1 VEAFIRSNG
10 TIGSN
15 ALAPRQITS
24 SGMMVSVIRPA
35 PDREEVPD
43 FKGVFGVE
51 RYVNNAVIHRPGDPS
66 DRAFLVKSGRVRL
79 TRLGL
84 NASRS
89 VTDILR
95 EGDLF
100 GDMFRPE
107 SEPVDVLAVAAGE
120 TEVWCMEGRDLR
132 AQIQARP
139 AMASHLLG
147 AYASRVRSLHRRVL
161 GLTFKDVP
169 ARLADMILMMAE
181 AHGES
186 CPHGGEV
193 DIRAITQQD
202 FADLVGASRS
212 FVSTLINGMK
222 RDGLLGNVGRVLCV
236 RDRSALRQLA
246 EAQRAP
252 ELLPNP

>member
-1 VEAFIRSNG
+1 
-10 TIGSN
+10 
-15 ALAPRQITS
+15 
-24 SGMMVSVIRPA
+24 MMVSAVRPT
-35 PDREEVPD
+35 PGRNEVPD
-43 FKGVFGVE
+43 FNGVFRVE
-51 RYVNNAVIHRPGDPS
+51 SYTNNAVIHRPGDPP
-66 DRAFLVKSGRVRL
+66 DRAFLVKAGRVRL
-79 TRLGL
+79 MRLGPD
-84 NASRS
+84 ASRS
-89 VTDILR
+89 VTAILR

-107 SEPVDVLAVAAGE
+107 GQPVEGLAVAAGE

-139 AMASHLLG
+139 AMAAHLLK
-147 AYASRVRSLHRRVL
+147 AYADRARSLHRRVL

-169 ARLADMILMMAE
+169 ARLAEMILMMAE
-181 AHGES
+181 AHGER

-212 FVSTLINGMK
+212 FVSTLINEMK

-236 RDRSALRQLA
+236 RDQPALRRLA

-252 ELLPNP
+252 EPAAQP